1 MRNYGKELSR
11 GLPALPHSPP
21 LISAPDARLM
31 VGWWNCEIRIWRV
44 RAQDDSVEKPK
55 VVARLALQGDE
66 NISSVS
72 VTRDGGLLAV
82 ATAREVKLFQMLEQS
97 TEVSAG
103 LRIRKLEV
111 ASTLGAKLVRFTP
124 DGKWLAI
131 INVANELS
139 MLRIIRTEDERPRAL
154 HTALHLQRLDRGED
168 ASDPLSSPS
177 GLYNRSISHAEFSP
191 DGSVFAVA
199 DLAGY
204 VDTWVT
210 EGHEDLTA
218 PEVDVDET
226 GAVVADDD
234 DESEDEEGSQKRIT
248 FLGQRWIRNP
258 SAHLFPRLRSAP
270 ALLSFEPISGSTSR
284 PEPRGNPAVHP
295 TRGNPH
301 PHSHEIPDTEHRL
314 LVVSADQQIHLFEVL
329 AGRLSEWSRR
339 NPPSSYPPQYRILK
353 SPTKGCIW
361 DVSNQQRLWLY
372 GEGWLFMFDL
382 SKDLPIPESI
392 EMPDAM
398 TGEELETKASKKR
411 KRESARRGANG
422 AGDAVPEKDA
432 PVTKMRRFDSAED
445 DESKMPAEI
454 GLHDAQTDEFD
465 YEIEGDQGALVSLR
479 RSNEEADATDG
490 ASDDAA
496 QDTDGALEQQRHSQ
510 EPWWHTFQYRPILGM
525 VPIGKEGQP
534 LEVVLVERPSWEL
547 DLPPRFVG
555 AHE

>member
-1 MRNYGKELSR
+1 
-11 GLPALPHSPP
+11 
-21 LISAPDARLM
+21 
-31 VGWWNCEIRIWRV
+31 
-44 RAQDDSVEKPK
+44 
-55 VVARLALQGDE
+55 VARLALQGDE

-82 ATAREVKLFQMLEQS
+82 ATAREVKLFQMLERS
-97 TEVSAG
+97 TEVGAG
-103 LRIRKLEV
+103 LRIRKLEL

-124 DGKWLAI
+124 DGKWLAV

-139 MLRIIRTEDERPRAL
+139 MLRIIRAEDERPRAL
-154 HTALHLQRLDRGED
+154 HTALHLQRLDRDED

-191 DGSVFAVA
+191 DGAVFAVA

-226 GAVVADDD
+226 GAVLADD
-234 DESEDEEGSQKRIT
+234 DESDDEEGSQKRIT

-270 ALLSFEPISGSTSR
+270 ALLSFEPTSGSTSR

-301 PHSHEIPDTEHRL
+301 PHSHEIPSTEHRL
-314 LVVSADQQIHLFEVL
+314 LVVSADQHFYLFEVL

-339 NPPSSYPPQYRILK
+339 NPPSSYPQQYRILK

-361 DVSNQQRLWLY
+361 NVSNQQRVWLY

-392 EMPDAM
+392 DTQDVMN
-398 TGEELETKASKKR
+398 GEELETKESKKR

-432 PVTKMRRFDSAED
+432 PVTKVRRFDSVED
-445 DESKMPAEI
+445 DESKTPAEV

-465 YEIEGDQGALVSLR
+465 DEFEGEQGALISLR
-479 RSNEEADATDG
+479 RLNEEVDATDG

-496 QDTDGALEQQRHSQ
+496 QDKDGALEQRRSQ
-510 EPWWHTFQYRPILGM
+510 EFWWHTFQYRPILGM

>member
-1 MRNYGKELSR
+1 MRNYGRELSR

-44 RAQDDSVEKPK
+44 KAQDDGVEKPK

-82 ATAREVKLFQMLEQS
+82 ATAREVKLFQMLERS
-97 TEVSAG
+97 TEVGAG
-103 LRIRKLEV
+103 LRIRKLEL

-124 DGKWLAI
+124 DGKWLAV

-139 MLRIIRTEDERPRAL
+139 MLRIIRAEDERPRAL
-154 HTALHLQRLDRGED
+154 HTALHLQRLDRDED

-191 DGSVFAVA
+191 DGAVFAVA

-226 GAVVADDD
+226 GAVLADD
-234 DESEDEEGSQKRIT
+234 DESDDEEGSQKRIT

-270 ALLSFEPISGSTSR
+270 ALLSFEPTSGSTSR

-301 PHSHEIPDTEHRL
+301 PHSHEIPSTEHRL
-314 LVVSADQQIHLFEVL
+314 LVVSADQHFYLFEVL

-339 NPPSSYPPQYRILK
+339 NPPSSYPQQYRILK

-361 DVSNQQRLWLY
+361 NVSNQQRVWLY

-392 EMPDAM
+392 DTQDVMN
-398 TGEELETKASKKR
+398 GEELETKESKKR

-432 PVTKMRRFDSAED
+432 PVTKVRRFDSVED
-445 DESKMPAEI
+445 DESKTPAEV

-465 YEIEGDQGALVSLR
+465 DEFEGEQGALISLR
-479 RSNEEADATDG
+479 RLNEEVDATDG

-496 QDTDGALEQQRHSQ
+496 QDKDGALEQRRSQ
-510 EPWWHTFQYRPILGM
+510 EFWWHTFQYRPILGM